1 MSAAHARD
9 KTNYHCLQGGRQQLG
24 CSVSASQKF
33 RHAPPRGGGAATV
46 TPFVG
51 TGPIVHVLTY
61 QAKVAQT
68 RKAARQTVPVENW
81 KAEHLQELED
91 D

>member
-1 MSAAHARD
+1 MRGTKQTIIVYKGAGNSWAVLCQHHR
-9 KTNYHCLQGGRQQLG
+9 NSGM
-24 CSVSASQKF
+24 
-33 RHAPPRGGGAATV
+33 PPPGGGGGATV

-81 KAEHLQELED
+81 KAEHLQELQD